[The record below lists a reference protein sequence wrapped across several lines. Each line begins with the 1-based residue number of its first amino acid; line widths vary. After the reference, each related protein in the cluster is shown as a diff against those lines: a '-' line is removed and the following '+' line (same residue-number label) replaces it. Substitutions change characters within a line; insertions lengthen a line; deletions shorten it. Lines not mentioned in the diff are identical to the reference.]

1 MHTIDCRPEQPI
13 KANESMFLKLSGKTT
28 SARLSQ
34 PEKVLGY
41 IYHEPS
47 GMVIE
52 VNERHLANAPL
63 PIFVMPLGMSI
74 ELKLTQS

>member
-1 MHTIDCRPEQPI
+1 
-13 KANESMFLKLSGKTT
+13 MFLKLSGNTT
-28 SARLSQ
+28 AARLTH

-41 IYHEPS
+41 IYQEPS
-47 GMVIE
+47 GMVME
-52 VNERHLANAPL
+52 DNERHLANAPL